1 MEHFSVMRYTG
12 KNTPSGE
19 FPVHNSNGITLQK
32 QAVEAEAL
40 GLHTTAV
47 LTVNKNQSEKSALR
61 LVIEESEW
69 DTDNYVFAPA
79 ALYNGNRFKSLCRE
93 YPPMLTKD
101 EAEEYRGE
109 TVISDVPR
117 LNKQGDGTVQLNA
130 GDLSVPCIGYYSDKS
145 KTGYLLF
152 FSQKNELGNFG
163 ITICEN
169 TQNKTVN
176 FILSSPCVRQP
187 YKYTMCS
194 TRQVSDD
201 APAVLKAGDKVTF
214 SYTQYRFEC
223 DSICEFLN
231 KFFTL
236 RQKQNLPVS
245 HPDNV
250 PWNRAFNL
258 IEYKYNSRN
267 WENSYGFYKS
277 SEADSGICRQWQ
289 TGWVGG
295 AMNTLPGLVIGN
307 AESREKSCK
316 TIDFVFNKLQHKSGF
331 LYGIFCDGNTY
342 GDNFFNPEN
351 ANIVMSRKNADALY
365 YIAKHLFYLK
375 SQGGDAPELWE
386 NGVRRL
392 ADAFVAYYENNGEI
406 SQFIDMESGKPYIYG
421 SASAGLVSAGLA
433 LCASYFDCDGYM
445 QAAQSIADDYYQ
457 NFISRGYSTGG
468 PGEILACPD
477 SESAFAL
484 LESFVVLY
492 RYTENQKW
500 LNYAK
505 DTASL
510 CSSWCVGYDY
520 DYEKDTQFY
529 ERKIATTGAVW
540 ASVQNKHAAP
550 GICTMSGESLIHLYR
565 ATGNTAYLDLL
576 KDISH
581 NITQYVSTPENPA
594 YASYVWHNKPAH
606 RQKIMNRL
614 YMNALISLSRS
625 GKPMSKLVS
634 PIYSSAVNPVG
645 RINERVNLSDWEG
658 TNNVGELPIGSCWC
672 EVSTMLTYLEI
683 PAVYIQSDTG
693 FCFALDHIEC
703 SVISENENSFT
714 ARLYNPTDYDARY
727 RIFIDSKREC
737 KNPLSPDKA
746 LKMQNIFLHSGE
758 SIQLEINR
766 R

>member
-12 KNTPSGE
+12 KNTPLGE
-19 FPVHNSNGITLQK
+19 FPVGDGNGITLQK
-32 QAVEAEAL
+32 QTNEKEDS

-61 LVIEESEW
+61 LVIEENEW

-109 TVISDVPR
+109 TIISDVPR
-117 LNKQGDGTVQLNA
+117 LDLKGGSVSLNA
-130 GDLSVPCIGYYSDKS
+130 GDLSVPCIGYYSGKS
-145 KTGYLLF
+145 KAGYLLF
-152 FSQKNELGNFG
+152 FSQKNQLGNFG
-163 ITICEN
+163 ITLCEN
-169 TQNKTVN
+169 TENKRAEL
-176 FILSSPCVRQP
+176 ILSSPCVREP

-194 TRQVSDD
+194 TKQVSDD

-231 KFFTL
+231 RFFTL

-245 HPDNV
+245 HPNDV

-258 IEYKYNSRN
+258 IEDKYNSRN
-267 WENSYGFYKS
+267 WQEDYGFYKS
-277 SEADSGICRQWQ
+277 SEAKGGICSQWQ

-307 AESREKSCK
+307 DESREKSRK

-331 LYGIFCDGNTY
+331 LYGIFCDGNIY

-351 ANIVMSRKNADALY
+351 TDIVMSRKNADALY

-375 SQGGDAPELWE
+375 NQGENAPELWVK
-386 NGVRRL
+386 GVRRL
-392 ADAFVAYYENNGEI
+392 ADAFVAYYKDNGEI
-406 SQFIDMESGKPYIYG
+406 SQFIDIDSGKPYVYG

-445 QAAQSIADDYYQ
+445 QTAQSIAEDFYEG
-457 NFISRGYSTGG
+457 FVSKGYSTGG

-492 RYTENQKW
+492 RFTENQRW
-500 LNYAK
+500 LRYAE

-520 DYEKDTQFY
+520 DYKKDTQFY

-550 GICTMSGESLIHLYR
+550 GICTMSGESLLHLYR
-565 ATGNTAYLDLL
+565 ATGNTAYLNLL

-581 NITQYVSTPENPA
+581 NITQYLSTPEKPA

-606 RQKIMNRL
+606 RQKMLNRFAVKAVR
-614 YMNALISLSRS
+614 ALSE
-625 GKPMSKLVS
+625 KSKLS
-634 PIYSSAVNPVG
+634 KKLCSASYNKMFNPVG

-672 EVSTMLTYLEI
+672 EVSVMLTYLEI

-693 FCFALDHIEC
+693 FCFPLDHIEC
-703 SVISENENSFT
+703 SVICENENSFT
-714 ARLYNPTDYDARY
+714 VRLYNPTDYDAVY
-727 RIFIDSKREC
+727 RIFIDSKEEC
-737 KNPLSPDKA
+737 EKPLSPDKP
-746 LKMQNIFLHSGE
+746 LKIQNISLGSGQH
-758 SIQLEINR
+758 IQLEINR